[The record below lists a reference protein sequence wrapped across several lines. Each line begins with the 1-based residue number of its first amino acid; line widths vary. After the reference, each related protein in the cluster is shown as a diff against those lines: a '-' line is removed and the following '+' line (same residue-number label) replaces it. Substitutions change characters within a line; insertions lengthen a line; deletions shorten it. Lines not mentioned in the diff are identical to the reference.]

1 MWATRCAVGTKP
13 TRIPA
18 TARGLAWATHQQVWQ
33 HGGYANIAWPRLLAE
48 SPLSPEDTRF
58 ATELTYG
65 SLRRYGQW
73 DAIVRIASGRD
84 PEKVQPEV
92 WWLLILG
99 THQLL
104 AMSTAQHAAVNEMVA
119 LGKTL
124 GFSRASGLVNAV
136 LRRVSERSLE
146 EWLQV
151 LTADLPDGPEA
162 LGASSAHPV
171 WIVEA
176 LGVALEREGRADEL
190 PQLLAAHNLPAT
202 THLALLGAHE
212 RDSDQRTPHSP
223 VGVVSGGN
231 PGLDPRVISGVARVQ
246 DEGSQLA
253 ALVAAHV
260 APMEPGM
267 RMLDACAGP
276 GGKTAV
282 WGYAASQVG
291 ATVVAV
297 EQHPH
302 RAALVRDSVR
312 SLPTESVSVVSADVV
327 EFLAQGSEPFDRI
340 LLDAPCLGLGA
351 LRRRPEARWRK
362 KPSDL
367 ESLRGIQRALL
378 SACAHALAPGG
389 HLVYVT
395 CSPVVEETTEA
406 ISWILSQDASL
417 RTLHTDSVLQRV
429 SRAPIKAAA
438 VGSAVQ
444 LWPHR
449 HAMDAMFIQVLTKS
463 PSE

>member
-1 MWATRCAVGTKP
+1 V
-13 TRIPA
+13 
-18 TARGLAWATHQQVWQ
+18 
-33 HGGYANIAWPRLLAE
+33 WPRLLAE
-48 SPLSPEDTRF
+48 SPLSAEDTRF
-58 ATELTYG
+58 ATELAYA

-73 DAIVRIASGRD
+73 DAIVRIASGRE

-99 THQLL
+99 THQIL
-104 AMSTAQHAAVNEMVA
+104 AMSTPQHAAVNEMVA
-119 LGKTL
+119 LCKTL

-136 LRRVSERSLE
+136 LRRVSERSLDQ
-146 EWLQV
+146 WYSA
-151 LTADLPDGPEA
+151 LTADLPEGREA
-162 LGASSAHPV
+162 LAATTAHPV

-176 LGVALEREGRADEL
+176 LARALEREGRADEL
-190 PQLLAAHNLPAT
+190 PQLLAAHNTAAT
-202 THLALLGAHE
+202 THLALLGATAHP
-212 RDSDQRTPHSP
+212 DDQRTPHSP
-223 VGVVSGGN
+223 IGVVSVGN
-231 PGLDPRVISGVARVQ
+231 PGADPRVLSGAARVQ

-253 ALVAAHV
+253 ALVAAKV

-267 RMLDACAGP
+267 AMLDACAGP

-282 WGYAASQVG
+282 WGWAASQVG
-291 ATVVAV
+291 ATLVAV

-312 SLPTESVSVVSADVV
+312 GLPTQSVEVIAADVI
-327 EFLAQGSEPFDRI
+327 EWLATRTEPYDRI

-362 KPSDL
+362 TPSDL
-367 ESLRGIQRALL
+367 ESLRDIQRSLL
-378 SACAHALAPGG
+378 LACAQALAPGG

-406 ISWILSQDASL
+406 IAWILEQDASL
-417 RTLHTDSVLQRV
+417 QATQTDAVLERV
-429 SRAPIKAAA
+429 SRVPLEGVA

-449 HAMDAMFIQVLTKS
+449 HGTDAMFIQVLTKS
-463 PSE
+463 HSD